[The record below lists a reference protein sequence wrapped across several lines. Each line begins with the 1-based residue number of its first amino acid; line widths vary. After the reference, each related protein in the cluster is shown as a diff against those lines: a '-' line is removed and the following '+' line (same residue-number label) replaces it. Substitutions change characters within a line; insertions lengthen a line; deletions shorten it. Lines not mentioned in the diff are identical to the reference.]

1 MGGTAD
7 GELQI
12 SGVDCDSRRIEQGF
26 VFVAVRGYDAD
37 GHAFISAAAEKG
49 AAAVIC
55 EEPPAIDIP
64 YVLVKDS
71 RYALAI
77 ASRDFYRDP
86 ASKMTVVAVTGTC
99 GKTTSTY
106 LIKHLLEAAAGAK
119 VGLVGTNGN
128 MIGEKLIH
136 TERTTPESCEL
147 QKLFREM
154 LDEGCTH
161 VVMEVS
167 SHSLVLDRVAGI
179 HFNVGIFTNMQKPS
193 PCFFP
198 AATEPASIWTTSGP
212 TS

>member
-1 MGGTAD
+1 MKLKDILNNLEIMGGTAD

-77 ASRDFYRDP
+77 ASRDFYGDP
-86 ASKMTVVAVTGTC
+86 ASKMTVIAVTGTC

-136 TERTTPESCEL
+136 TERTTPESTKVTPKNRNEPMAMW
-147 QKLFREM
+147 FRWRA
-154 LDEGCTH
+154 
-161 VVMEVS
+161 VS
-167 SHSLVLDRVAGI
+167 MASLPGGRNQPI
-179 HFNVGIFTNMQKPS
+179 M
-193 PCFFP
+193 
-198 AATEPASIWTTSGP
+198 
-212 TS
+212 